1 MIHHV
6 KTFFTSAVVLRV
18 ATVFILV
25 AGLLAGLW
33 FWVMP
38 SGPTGATAIAK
49 GVLVGG
55 VYIGGLSQ
63 EQASQRLGD
72 RIAALRLSYSMNGAN
87 AVIDPNEVYDGVSIV
102 TYDIDQALREAYS
115 VGRDKSRLRAILQ

>member
-6 KTFFTSAVVLRV
+6 KTFFTSTVVLRV

-25 AGLLAGLW
+25 AGLLTAMW

-38 SGPTGATAIAK
+38 TGPTGAMAIAK

-55 VYIGGLSQ
+55 IYVGGLTP
-63 EQASQRLGD
+63 EQAAQRIGD
-72 RIAALRLSYSMNGAN
+72 RIAALRLSYALNSAH
-87 AVIDPNEVYDGVSIV
+87 AVIDPNEVNDGAAIA
-102 TYDIDQALREAYS
+102 TYDIDKA
-115 VGRDKSRLRAILQ
+115 